1 MKRIL
6 ALLLCVVSVLALCA
20 CSKANTAQPAG
31 ARFDKPLQQQT
42 ENQLQPQSNIYLTAD
57 TFYYATEDTD
67 ERNTFGTPQKLMA
80 YDLLT
85 GKTRTVLDGVS
96 DIAQMCRIGNTL
108 YFTCYTYTDTDKTQW
123 GFCLY
128 AYDIHKDWPACIY
141 ATPNTSDG
149 VALAPCGYTL
159 FYLSI
164 IVLIPLLALL
174 TKSFSLSWPQFWEA
188 VSAPRVLA
196 SYKLTFG
203 ASFIAACV
211 NLVFGLLIA
220 WVLVRYQFPGK
231 KIVDAFV
238 DLPFALPTA
247 VAGIS
252 LTALLAGNG
261 WVGQYFEPF
270 GIQLAFNPNGVVI
283 ALIFIGLPFVVR
295 TVQPVLEDSEKELE
309 EAATSLGATRWQVF
323 TKVILPSITPA
334 LLTGFAMAFARAIG
348 EYGSVIFIAGNMPMV
363 SEITPLIII
372 GKLEQYDTAGATAV
386 AVVMLFFS
394 FIMLLVINALQA
406 WQRRH
411 AGMPA

>member
-1 MKRIL
+1 MKGSPACMHVPGRLFLRSSTGGGVISTHRALPNGCSAAYTGVAPPGRKDDCVKRIL

-128 AYDIHKDWPACIY
+128 AYDINKDWPACIY

-159 FYLSI
+159 FYLCNTRNQDGMSADESGKGELHACTAAEDK
-164 IVLIPLLALL
+164 VLQSGLETDRAYFYDWSDSAAYLL
-174 TKSFSLSWPQFWEA
+174 TNNGGTDSCHHLDYKGKMTPTNHRPKTE
-188 VSAPRVLA
+188 PREENAEPSTKPVIVA
-196 SYKLTFG
+196 D
-203 ASFIAACV
+203 
-211 NLVFGLLIA
+211 
-220 WVLVRYQFPGK
+220 YQ
-231 KIVDAFV
+231 
-238 DLPFALPTA
+238 
-247 VAGIS
+247 
-252 LTALLAGNG
+252 N
-261 WVGQYFEPF
+261 Y
-270 GIQLAFNPNGVVI
+270 
-283 ALIFIGLPFVVR
+283 
-295 TVQPVLEDSEKELE
+295 
-309 EAATSLGATRWQVF
+309 
-323 TKVILPSITPA
+323 SI
-334 LLTGFAMAFARAIG
+334 
-348 EYGSVIFIAGNMPMV
+348 
-363 SEITPLIII
+363 EITCTVPKEPGDSDCGYRYIARYVLKEKAT
-372 GKLEQYDTAGATAV
+372 GKSY
-386 AVVMLFFS
+386 
-394 FIMLLVINALQA
+394 ALCSGSY
-406 WQRRH
+406 WYYYI
-411 AGMPA
+411 